1 MGKFSLEIKL
11 GQLGMKLKV
20 NGKCLDCGLEIVFLY
35 FDVIVD
41 GRFGSIGKWDVS
53 LGIYSG
59 VVVVVDG
66 VLVTVCLSVLRM
78 CL

>member
-11 GQLGMKLKV
+11 GQLEMKLKV

-41 GRFGSIGKWDVS
+41 GRFGSIGK
-53 LGIYSG
+53 
-59 VVVVVDG
+59 
-66 VLVTVCLSVLRM
+66 
-78 CL
+78 